1 MVQGG
6 LRNLN
11 LFTINNFEEEM
22 GFRCG
27 IVGLPN
33 VGKSTIFNAL
43 TAAGAEVASY
53 RFCTIQPNVGVVPVP
68 DKRLENL
75 ARLIHPKKMIA
86 TTLEFFDIA
95 GLVKGAS
102 KGEGLGNQFL
112 DHIRTVDAIAHT
124 VRCFDNKNVAHDFD
138 SLDPVRDI
146 EVVNTELILA
156 DLQVLERRMTK
167 TEKLHRV
174 GGKEAALEL
183 DVYREVQS
191 LLNRSQMAGAL
202 HPTGEREAIFLNL
215 HLLTAKPVF
224 YVANVD
230 QKELRG
236 EGLCLKAM
244 LDWAGREGSKVVVIC
259 GDLEAEIAELK
270 EEEREEF
277 RRELGLEGSSLERLI
292 RVGYEILDLVTFYTT
307 VSAELRA
314 WTVSKGTPAPKAA
327 GKIHSDMER
336 GFIRAEVISYADF
349 LACGSEHSGRE
360 KGLLRSE
367 GKDYFIQD
375 GDIVHFRFHV

>member
-1 MVQGG
+1 
-6 LRNLN
+6 
-11 LFTINNFEEEM
+11 M

-53 RFCTIQPNVGVVPVP
+53 RFCTINPNIGIVPVP
-68 DKRLENL
+68 DNRLESI
-75 ARLIHPKKMIA
+75 AKLIHPKKRVP

-112 DHIRTVDAIAHT
+112 DHIRNVDAIAHA
-124 VRCFDNKNVAHDFD
+124 VRCFNNGNVAHDFG

-146 EVVNTELILA
+146 EIINTELILA
-156 DLQVLERRMTK
+156 DLQTLERRMAK
-167 TEKLHRV
+167 TEKMHRIGAKE
-174 GGKEAALEL
+174 GGLEL
-183 DVYREVQS
+183 EVYRDVQAVLNQSQRAGS
-191 LLNRSQMAGAL
+191 LHM
-202 HPTGEREAIFLNL
+202 TGEREMIFFDL

-230 QKELRG
+230 QKELKG
-236 EGLCLKAM
+236 EGSCLKALM
-244 LDWAGREGSKVVVIC
+244 EWAQKEGSKVVVIC
-259 GDLEAEIAELK
+259 GDLEAELAELK

-277 RRELGLEGSSLERLI
+277 RRELGLEGSSLERI
-292 RVGYEILDLVTFYTT
+292 IQVGYEILSLVTFYTT
-307 VSAELRA
+307 VSSELRA
-314 WTVSKGTPAPKAA
+314 WTVSAGTPTPKAA

-336 GFIRAEVISYADF
+336 GFIRAEVISFSDF
-349 LACGSEHSGRE
+349 IACGSEHVARE

-367 GKDYFIQD
+367 GKDYLVRD
-375 GDIVHFRFHV
+375 GDIVHFRFNV

>member
-1 MVQGG
+1 
-6 LRNLN
+6 
-11 LFTINNFEEEM
+11 M

-33 VGKSTIFNAL
+33 AGKSTIFNAL

-53 RFCTIQPNVGVVPVP
+53 RFCTIDPNIGIVPVP
-68 DKRLENL
+68 DKRLESI
-75 ARLIHPKKMIA
+75 AEIVRPKKTIP

-112 DHIRTVDAIAHT
+112 DHIRNVDAIAHT
-124 VRCFDNKNVAHDFD
+124 VRCFENENVVHDFGPI
-138 SLDPVRDI
+138 DPVRDI

-156 DLQVLERRMTK
+156 DLQTLERRMTK
-167 TEKLHRV
+167 TEKMHRV
-174 GGKEAALEL
+174 GAKEASLEL
-183 DVYREVQS
+183 EVYREIQFF
-191 LLNRSQMAGAL
+191 LDRGRMAGECHL
-202 HPTGEREAIFLNL
+202 SGEREAIFSDL

-230 QKELRG
+230 QQQLKG
-236 EGLCLKAM
+236 EGFCLKNLKERAQKQ
-244 LDWAGREGSKVVVIC
+244 GIRVVVIC
-259 GDLEAEIAELK
+259 GDLESELTQLK

-277 RRELGLEGSSLERLI
+277 RRELGLEGSSLDRLVQI
-292 RVGYEILDLVTFYTT
+292 GYETLSLVTFYTT
-307 VSAELRA
+307 VSSELKA
-314 WTVSKGTPAPKAA
+314 WTVTMGTPAPRAA

-336 GFIRAEVISYADF
+336 GFIRAEVISFSDF
-349 LACGSEHSGRE
+349 IACGSEHAARE

-367 GKDYFIQD
+367 GKDYLIRD
-375 GDIVHFRFHV
+375 GDIIHFRFNI

>member
-1 MVQGG
+1 
-6 LRNLN
+6 
-11 LFTINNFEEEM
+11 M

-53 RFCTIQPNVGVVPVP
+53 RFCTIDPNVGIVPVP
-68 DKRLENL
+68 DKRLEKIAKL
-75 ARLIHPKKMIA
+75 LRPKKVIS

-112 DHIRTVDAIAHT
+112 DHIRNVDAIAHT
-124 VRCFDNKNVAHDFD
+124 VRCFMNENVAHDFG
-138 SLDPVRDI
+138 SIDPQRDI

-156 DLQVLERRMTK
+156 DLQTLERRIAK
-167 TEKLHRV
+167 TDKMHRV
-174 GGKEAALEL
+174 GAKEAALEL

-191 LLNRSQMAGAL
+191 VLNQG
-202 HPTGEREAIFLNL
+202 REARSLHMIGEKESVFLDL

-230 QKELRG
+230 QRELKG
-236 EGLCLKAM
+236 EGLCLTAVRE
-244 LDWAGREGSKVVVIC
+244 WAQKEGSKVVFIC
-259 GDLEAEIAELK
+259 GDLEAELAQLK
-270 EEEREEF
+270 EEEREDF
-277 RRELGLEGSSLERLI
+277 RKELGLEGSSLERLVE
-292 RVGYEILDLVTFYTT
+292 VGYGILSLVTFYTT
-307 VSAELRA
+307 VSSELKA
-314 WTVSKGTPAPKAA
+314 WTVSSGTPAPKAA

-336 GFIRAEVISYADF
+336 GFIRAEVISFLDF
-349 LACGSEHSGRE
+349 MACGSEHVARE
-360 KGLLRSE
+360 RGLLHSE
-367 GKDYFIQD
+367 GKDYRIRD
-375 GDIVHFRFHV
+375 GDIIHFRFNV

>member
-1 MVQGG
+1 
-6 LRNLN
+6 
-11 LFTINNFEEEM
+11 M

-53 RFCTIQPNVGVVPVP
+53 RFCTINPNIGIVPVP
-68 DKRLENL
+68 DKRLESI
-75 ARLIHPKKMIA
+75 AKLIHPKKMIP

-112 DHIRTVDAIAHT
+112 DHIRNVDAIAHA
-124 VRCFDNKNVAHDFD
+124 VRCFNNDNVAHDFG
-138 SLDPVRDI
+138 SLDALRDI
-146 EVVNTELILA
+146 EIINTELILA
-156 DLQVLERRMTK
+156 DLQTLERRMAK
-167 TEKLHRV
+167 TEKMHRIGARE
-174 GGKEAALEL
+174 GGLEL
-183 DVYREVQS
+183 EVYHNIQTV
-191 LLNRSQMAGAL
+191 LNQGRRAGTLHMAGEKE
-202 HPTGEREAIFLNL
+202 TIFSDL

-230 QKELRG
+230 QEELKG
-236 EGLCLKAM
+236 GGSCLKSI
-244 LDWAGREGSKVVVIC
+244 REWSQKEKNKVVVIC
-259 GDLEAEIAELK
+259 GDLEAELAELK

-277 RRELGLEGSSLERLI
+277 RRELGLEGSSLERLVQI
-292 RVGYEILDLVTFYTT
+292 GYEILSLVTFYTT
-307 VSAELRA
+307 VSSELRA
-314 WTVSKGTPAPKAA
+314 WTVSSETPAPKAA

-336 GFIRAEVISYADF
+336 GFIRAEVLPFSDF
-349 LACGSEHSGRE
+349 IACGSEHVARE

-367 GKDYFIQD
+367 GRDYLIRD
-375 GDIVHFRFHV
+375 GDIVHFRFNV

>member
-1 MVQGG
+1 
-6 LRNLN
+6 
-11 LFTINNFEEEM
+11 M

-53 RFCTIQPNVGVVPVP
+53 RFCTIDPNIGIVPVP
-68 DKRLENL
+68 DKRLENIAKL
-75 ARLIHPKKMIA
+75 LRPKKVIP

-112 DHIRTVDAIAHT
+112 DHIRNVDATAHT
-124 VRCFDNKNVAHDFD
+124 VRCFINENVAHDFG
-138 SLDPVRDI
+138 SIDPGRDI

-156 DLQVLERRMTK
+156 DLQTLEKRIAK
-167 TEKLHRV
+167 TNKMHRV
-174 GGKEAALEL
+174 GAKEAVLEL
-183 DVYREVQS
+183 EVYREVQS
-191 LLNRSQMAGAL
+191 VLNQGRGAGSL
-202 HPTGEREAIFLNL
+202 HMTAEKETVFLDL

-230 QKELRG
+230 QKELKG
-236 EGLCLKAM
+236 EGACLKAVTE
-244 LDWAGREGSKVVVIC
+244 WADKERNRVVLIC
-259 GDLEAEIAELK
+259 GDLEAELAQLR

-277 RRELGLEGSSLERLI
+277 RRELGLEGSSLERL
-292 RVGYEILDLVTFYTT
+292 VEAGYRTLSLVTFYTT
-307 VSAELRA
+307 VSSELKA
-314 WTVSKGTPAPKAA
+314 WTVSSGTPAPKAA

-336 GFIRAEVISYADF
+336 GFIRAEVVSFSDF
-349 LACGSEHSGRE
+349 MACGSEHVARE
-360 KGLLRSE
+360 RGLLHSE
-367 GKDYFIQD
+367 GKDYLIRD
-375 GDIVHFRFHV
+375 GDIIHFRFNV

>member
-1 MVQGG
+1 
-6 LRNLN
+6 
-11 LFTINNFEEEM
+11 M

-68 DKRLENL
+68 DKRLE
-75 ARLIHPKKMIA
+75 AIAQLIHPKKMIP

-95 GLVKGAS
+95 GLVEGAS

-112 DHIRTVDAIAHT
+112 DHIRTVDAIAHA
-124 VRCFDNKNVAHDFD
+124 VRCFSNKNVAHDFG

-156 DLQVLERRMTK
+156 DLQTLEKRRAK
-167 TEKLHRV
+167 VEKLHRV
-174 GGKEAALEL
+174 GSKEAGLEL
-183 DVYREVQS
+183 EVYREVHGI
-191 LLNRSQMAGAL
+191 LNKGQWAGAL
-202 HPTGEREAIFLNL
+202 HLTGEKGAILSDI
-215 HLLTAKPVF
+215 HLLTEKPVF

-230 QKELRG
+230 QEELRG
-236 EGLCLKAM
+236 NGLCLKAM
-244 LDWAGREGSKVVVIC
+244 EDWAKRDGSKVVVIC
-259 GDLEAEIAELK
+259 GDLEAELSELG
-270 EEEREEF
+270 EGEREEF
-277 RRELGLEGSSLERLI
+277 RKELGLEGSSLERLI
-292 RVGYEILDLVTFYTT
+292 QVGYEILGLVTFYTT
-307 VSAELRA
+307 VSLELRA
-314 WTVSKGTPAPKAA
+314 WTVPKQTPAPKAA

-336 GFIRAEVISYADF
+336 GFIRAEVVSFSDF
-349 LACGSEHSGRE
+349 TACGSEHVARE

-367 GKDYFIQD
+367 GKDYSILD